1 MKKYLPSVVLFLMA
15 TLAFSQIENW
25 KGYLDTTIIWCKDTT
40 AIKYSKTYP
49 LTGCVAI
56 SLVTMANDTTAA
68 GLSADSTS
76 FIYGIQTGAPV
87 INGSGA
93 LDTVWGSLDTLDSLS
108 ATMYGTVCG
117 TGRYSVSTDLATEVW
132 GLVDTSTVTGYAYQV
147 RPVRP
152 YNWSPLL
159 RAWYLGKTG
168 TRLAKPTK
176 IVSNI
181 HRMVGVPTVEK

>member
-1 MKKYLPSVVLFLMA
+1 MKKHLSIFILLALAVF
-15 TLAFSQIENW
+15 AFSQVGNW

-49 LTGCVAI
+49 ITEIAAL

-76 FIYGIQTGAPV
+76 LIYGFQTGAQV
-87 INGSGA
+87 MNASGA
-93 LDTVWGSLDTLDSLS
+93 IDTAWGPLDTLDSLS
-108 ATMYGTVCG
+108 AALYGTVCG
-117 TGRYSVSTDLATEVW
+117 TGRYSVTTDLTTETW
-132 GLVDTSTVTGYAYQV
+132 GLVDTSTVTGYAYQL

-152 YNWSPLL
+152 YNWSPLI

-176 IVSNI
+176 IVSNFQS
-181 HRMVGVPTVEK
+181 MVGVPVKAK

>member
-1 MKKYLPSVVLFLMA
+1 MKKHLPSLILLAFAVF
-15 TLAFSQIENW
+15 AFSQISNW

-49 LTGCVAI
+49 LTECVAI
-56 SLVTMANDTTAA
+56 SLVTLANDTTAA

-76 FIYGIQTGAPV
+76 FIYGIQTGSPV
-87 INGSGA
+87 INGSGS
-93 LDTVWGSLDTLDSLS
+93 LDTAWGSLDTLDSLS
-108 ATMYGTVCG
+108 AAKYGTVCG
-117 TGRYSVSTDLATEVW
+117 TGRYSVTTDLVTEVW

-147 RPVRP
+147 RPARP

-176 IVSNI
+176 IVANI
-181 HRMVGVPTVEK
+181 QRMVGVPTVAK